1 VQLID
6 DELCLELSRFAK
18 GVRVL
23 VLSDSCHSGTV
34 TRAAVLTPG
43 SGQRPRQMPPAV
55 GKRVYLAHNALQ
67 DGLQR
72 ARLDVL
78 AELFRIMHDLARES
92 AVAQW
97 SRADAGLKRRPRS
110 RNAASDL
117 IRAYLGAVKYVQN
130 VKAQRRALSD

>member
-1 VQLID
+1 MSSFIELKSLKPEAIKSYKRELRAIVID
-6 DELCLELSRFAK
+6 
-18 GVRVL
+18 
-23 VLSDSCHSGTV
+23 
-34 TRAAVLTPG
+34 RAADHMRRTMARYKQPTA
-43 SGQRPRQMPPAV
+43 RT
-55 GKRVYLAHNALQ
+55 YENALQ